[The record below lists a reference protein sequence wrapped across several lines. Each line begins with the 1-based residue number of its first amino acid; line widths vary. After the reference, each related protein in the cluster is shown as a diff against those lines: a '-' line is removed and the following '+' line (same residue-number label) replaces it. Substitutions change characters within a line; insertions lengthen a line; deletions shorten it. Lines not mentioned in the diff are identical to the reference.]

1 MKSEAIFP
9 GSFDP
14 VTNGHID
21 LIRRSLSFLS
31 HLTVAIG
38 GNINKNSLFTI
49 QERQEL
55 VEKIVLREKLTDKVS
70 VESFDGLLIDY
81 MKAKNAHLVLRGMRA
96 ITDFEL
102 EFQMAHINKTLKP
115 DIETIMLFTSNQNSF
130 ISSSMVK
137 EIAAFQGNIQAFV
150 PSEVVALL
158 QEKGHSP

>member
-21 LIRRSLSFLS
+21 LIRRSLGFLS
-31 HLTVAIG
+31 HLTIAIG
-38 GNINKNSLFTI
+38 GNINKNTLFSI

-55 VEKIVLREKLTDKVS
+55 LEKILVREKLSERVS
-70 VESFDGLLIDY
+70 VESFEGLLIDY
-81 MKAKNAHLVLRGMRA
+81 MKQKGANLVLRGMRA

-115 DIETIMLFTSNQNSF
+115 DLETIMLFTSNQNSF

-137 EIAAFQGNIQAFV
+137 EIAAFQGDIRDFV
-150 PSEVVALL
+150 PPEVVASL
-158 QEKGHSP
+158 QAKGSGV